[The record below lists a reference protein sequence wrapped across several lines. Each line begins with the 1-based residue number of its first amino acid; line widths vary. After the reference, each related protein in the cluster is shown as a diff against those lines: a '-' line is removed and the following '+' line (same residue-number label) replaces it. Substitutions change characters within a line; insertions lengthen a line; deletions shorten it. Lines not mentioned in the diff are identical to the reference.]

1 MKIDSSNVSMSSTR
15 SYYSYEKV
23 EQESLTVLSS
33 RAATIELS
41 DDSKN
46 LAEQLR
52 EKKAEIAEEEKEAA
66 KAKEKEQKENLK
78 KSLEDMVKAN
88 KAHKADLE
96 LPTED
101 DGEIQMLR
109 RILELLKK
117 IRGEK
122 GTPVY
127 LNDCMK
133 SFAESM
139 NKAQENLAAFAGNMA
154 CNLSGAGATVSAPVQ
169 ANPGQHTVNM
179 TNWTKITVQSAFY
192 METEATAYRSTGS
205 VKTEDGREISFDLTV
220 EMSRSFTA
228 EYGSMMAESYTMV
241 DPLVINTDGGLSELK
256 DRTFLFD
263 LDGDGKEERIH
274 DLRDGAGFLAL
285 DKNGDGK
292 INDGNEL
299 FGTKSGDGF
308 KDLAA
313 YDDDG
318 NGWIDEND
326 KIFKKLKIWTK
337 DEKGNDVLL
346 DLKKADVG
354 AIYLGSAKTDFSLK
368 SINNNATMG
377 AVRRTGF
384 FLKESTGQAGVV
396 QHVDLAV

>member
-15 SYYSYEKV
+15 SYCSYERI
-23 EQESLTVLSS
+23 EQESLSVLSS
-33 RAATIELS
+33 KAATIELS

-52 EKKAEIAEEEKEAA
+52 EKKAEIAEEEKAAA
-66 KAKEKEQKENLK
+66 KEKEKEQKENLK
-78 KSLEDMVKAN
+78 KTLKDMLKADKAN
-88 KAHKADLE
+88 KADFE
-96 LPTED
+96 IPTEE

-122 GTPVY
+122 GGTVY
-127 LNDCMK
+127 ANDSMK
-133 SFAESM
+133 AFAESM

-154 CNLSGAGATVSAPVQ
+154 CNLSGAGATVSAPIQ
-169 ANPGQHTVNM
+169 ANPGQHTVKM
-179 TNWTKITVQSAFY
+179 TNWTKITVQSKFY
-192 METEATAYRSTGS
+192 METESTAYRSSGS
-205 VKTEDGREISFDLTV
+205 VRTEDGRELSFELTV

-228 EYGSMMAESYTMV
+228 EYGSYMEESYTMV
-241 DPLVINTDGGLSELK
+241 DPLVIELDDK
-256 DRTFLFD
+256 CADLTEKTFLFD
-263 LDGDGKEERIH
+263 LDADGKEEKIY
-274 DLRDGAGFLAL
+274 DLRENSGLLAL

-292 INDGNEL
+292 INDGSEL
-299 FGTKSGDGF
+299 FGTKSGNGF

-313 YDDDG
+313 YDEDG

-326 KIFKKLKIWTK
+326 SIFKKLKIWTK
-337 DEKGNDVLL
+337 DKNGKDVLL

-354 AIYLGSAKTDFSLK
+354 AINLGSVATDFALKSLK
-368 SINNNATMG
+368 NNATMG
-377 AVRRTGF
+377 QVKRTGF
-384 FLKESTGQAGVV
+384 FLKESTGEAGAV

>member
-1 MKIDSSNVSMSSTR
+1 MKINSSNVSMTSEH
-15 SYYSYEKV
+15 SYHSYQKI

-33 RAATIELS
+33 KAATIELS
-41 DDSKN
+41 DDSKS
-46 LAEQLR
+46 LVDQLR

-66 KAKEKEQKENLK
+66 KLREQNQKENLK
-78 KSLEDMVKAN
+78 KSLEDMAKAN
-88 KAHKADLE
+88 KANEAE
-96 LPTED
+96 FEIPEE

-122 GTPVY
+122 GAS
-127 LNDCMK
+127 LNCNDGMK
-133 SFAESM
+133 DFAAKM
-139 NKAQENLAAFAGNMA
+139 QKVQENLKAFAGNIA
-154 CNLSGAGATVSAPVQ
+154 TCISGAGTSIQPVASQ
-169 ANPGQHTVNM
+169 GGHSVNL
-179 TNWTKITVQSAFY
+179 TEWTKITVQSAFY
-192 METEATAYRSTGS
+192 QETENTAYQSAGS
-205 VKTEDGREISFDLTV
+205 VKTEDGREISFNLTV

-228 EYGSMMAESYTMV
+228 EYGSVMAESYKMV
-241 DPLVINTDGGLSELK
+241 DPLVINLDENCADLTE
-256 DRTFLFD
+256 RTFLFD

-274 DLRDGAGFLAL
+274 DLRDGAGLLAL

-292 INDGNEL
+292 VNNGNEL

-313 YDDDG
+313 YDEDG

-326 KIFKKLKIWTK
+326 SVFKKLKIWTK
-337 DEKGNDVLL
+337 DENGKEVLV

-354 AIYLGSAKTDFSLK
+354 AIYLGSVKTDFALKSLK
-368 SINNNATMG
+368 DNATMG
-377 AVRRTGF
+377 QVRRTGF
-384 FLKESTGQAGVV
+384 FLKESNGTAGAV

>member
-1 MKIDSSNVSMSSTR
+1 MKIDSSNVSMSSNR
-15 SYYSYEKV
+15 SYFSYEKV

-52 EKKAEIAEEEKEAA
+52 EKKAEIAEEEKAA
-66 KAKEKEQKENLK
+66 AKEKEKNQKENLK

-88 KAHKADLE
+88 KANKADLE
-96 LPTED
+96 IPTEED
-101 DGEIQMLR
+101 NELKMLR

-122 GTPVY
+122 GGPVY
-127 LNDCMK
+127 VNDSMK

-154 CNLSGAGATVSAPVQ
+154 CTMSGASPAVQ
-169 ANPGQHTVNM
+169 ANPGHHTVNM
-179 TNWTKITVQSAFY
+179 TNWTKITVQSKFY
-192 METEATAYRSTGS
+192 METESTAYRSSGS
-205 VKTEDGREISFDLTV
+205 VRTEDGRELSFELTV

-228 EYGSMMAESYTMV
+228 EYGSYMEESYTMV
-241 DPLVINTDGGLSELK
+241 DPLVIELDDK
-256 DRTFLFD
+256 CADLTEKTFLFD
-263 LDGDGKEERIH
+263 LDADGKEERIY
-274 DLRDGAGFLAL
+274 DLRENSGLLAL

-292 INDGNEL
+292 INDGSEL
-299 FGTKSGDGF
+299 FGTKSGNGF

-313 YDDDG
+313 YDEDG

-326 KIFKKLKIWTK
+326 SIFKKLKIWTK
-337 DEKGNDVLL
+337 DKNGKDVLL

-354 AIYLGSAKTDFSLK
+354 AINLGSVATDFALKSLK
-368 SINNNATMG
+368 NNATMG
-377 AVRRTGF
+377 QVKRTGF
-384 FLKESTGQAGVV
+384 FLKESTGEAGAV
-396 QHVDLAV
+396 QHVNLAV